1 MNTYATNLFG
11 KTSRR
16 TSEMTA
22 FVRYG
27 HLRRWPEIDTS
38 HTVGAYDDTP
48 QQLSQAVPS
57 RLRGSSSSFGDL
69 KVCVQAFLCV
79 CASVSGEKVD

>member
-27 HLRRWPEIDTS
+27 HLRRWLKIDTS
-38 HTVGAYDDTP
+38 HTVGAYE
-48 QQLSQAVPS
+48 LSQAIPS
-57 RLRGSSSSFGDL
+57 WLCGSSSSFGDL
-69 KVCVQAFLCV
+69 KVCVQATLCV